1 MSSQKSVALKL
12 PVSKV
17 VLDASALLA
26 LMNAEPGADR
36 VIHALLESECVLLSV
51 NLTEVLT
58 RLIDRGA
65 SAQEAA
71 DRIQTTGLTIV
82 AFDQTLAVAAAK
94 LRTATRPQGL
104 SLGDR
109 ACLALAQQLGTPAL
123 TADRAWRGLDLGIEI
138 EMIRA

>member
-1 MSSQKSVALKL
+1 MSSQKSAVHKP
-12 PVSKV
+12 PVNKW

-26 LMNAEPGADR
+26 LINAEPGAER
-36 VIHALLESECVLLSV
+36 VLRALLESECVLVSV

-71 DRIQTTGLTIV
+71 DRIQTTGLTVV

-94 LRTATRPQGL
+94 LRTATRSKGL

-109 ACLALAQQLGTPAL
+109 ACLALAQQLGSTAL
-123 TADRAWRGLDLGIEI
+123 TADRAWSELDLGIEI
-138 EMIRA
+138 EVIRA